1 MMKTLL
7 GYNLTSVNMTPRE
20 RKRIRH
26 PCRVDGW
33 YSCFAAYNGG
43 CRLGPLCALYWYKF
57 LDTEAQEYK

>member
-1 MMKTLL
+1 MKTLL

-33 YSCFAAYNGG
+33 YSCFAAAADWGLSVHYTGIN
-43 CRLGPLCALYWYKF
+43 F
-57 LDTEAQEYK
+57 